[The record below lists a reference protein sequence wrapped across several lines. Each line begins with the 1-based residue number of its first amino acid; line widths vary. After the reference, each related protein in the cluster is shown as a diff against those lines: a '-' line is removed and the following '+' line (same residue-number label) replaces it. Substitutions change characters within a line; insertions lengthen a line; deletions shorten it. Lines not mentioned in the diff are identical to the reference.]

1 MTRRHLTFSC
11 EGETLVGTLDI
22 GGATGASGLLL
33 VSGGNELRAGTWAG
47 QAQLAAR
54 LAAQGYP
61 VFRFDRR
68 GVGDS
73 AGRNAGFRGNGPDIA
88 AALATFRAVAPHMT
102 NVVAFGNCDA
112 ASALALNAPALA
124 VDALVLA
131 NPWTID
137 GDDTPTDALP
147 SPSPSA
153 NSMPAAAIRQRY
165 LAKLKNPREVWRL
178 LSGGVNL
185 RKLAG
190 GLKHA
195 AATQDAPS
203 LLAGEMAAS
212 LNGFAGAVA
221 IVLASRDRTAQM
233 FEAAWT
239 KDDMRVQRVDS
250 ASHSFSDDAAR
261 EWLFARLIAALG

>member
-1 MTRRHLTFSC
+1 MTRRHLTFAC
-11 EGETLVGTLDI
+11 GDDMLVGTLDI

-73 AGRNAGFRGNGPDIA
+73 EGDNAGFRGNGPDMA
-88 AALATFRAVAPHMT
+88 AALATFRSIAPHMT
-102 NVVAFGNCDA
+102 RVVAFGNCDA
-112 ASALALNAPALA
+112 ASALALNAGSLAL
-124 VDALVLA
+124 DGLVLA

-137 GDDTPTDALP
+137 GDEAPADA
-147 SPSPSA
+147 
-153 NSMPAAAIRQRY
+153 MPAGAIRQRY

-178 LSGGVNL
+178 LTGGVNL

-190 GLKHA
+190 GLKQA
-195 AATQDAPS
+195 ASAQDAPS
-203 LLAGEMAAS
+203 SLADAMAAG
-212 LNGFAGAVA
+212 LTAFAGPVT
-221 IVLASRDRTAQM
+221 ILLASRDRTAQM
-233 FEAAWT
+233 FEAAWPGH
-239 KDDMRVQRVDS
+239 DARVQRIDS
-250 ASHSFSDDAAR
+250 ASHSFSDETAR
-261 EWLFARLIAALG
+261 EWLFARLIAALD